1 MGRTVHCT
9 RCILPHFSL
18 LRTRENPAPPRSN
31 TAICSRTSLSYHST
45 AHERWSKRP
54 QHQKARQGLACT
66 AALCGASRITE
77 AYSDSWPSQADLDS
91 WPSQLSESA
100 LRVTVA
106 QIPTRHPAPT
116 KRLRP
121 RPRRAPGGPVRTA
134 ALSCQAPAGA
144 SEAEGPCIT
153 SEVGGPGGAAGSR
166 GHTCHLR
173 RPSRITVDVTPQTG
187 DSPIGS
193 LPGGPAPLGSDSS
206 RP

>member
-1 MGRTVHCT
+1 MNESVQ
-9 RCILPHFSL
+9 
-18 LRTRENPAPPRSN
+18 
-31 TAICSRTSLSYHST
+31 
-45 AHERWSKRP
+45 KRP
-54 QHQKARQGLACT
+54 QHQKARLVRACT

-134 ALSCQAPAGA
+134 ALSCQAPADA
-144 SEAEGPCIT
+144 SEAGKPCIA